1 MEMAMQVLFWDTL
14 KVVLVSGLLAYAV
27 LAASAYMKSGSGYKL
42 SLGERDL
49 LGSAANVLLWLGVKG
64 LGGIISLGGAFV
76 NFLSEPSA
84 EVGEWLI
91 SRSPRLQHVVERP
104 RRP

>member
-1 MEMAMQVLFWDTL
+1 MHTVMQVLVWDAL
-14 KVVLVSGLLAYAV
+14 KAALVSGLAVYAV
-27 LAASAYMKSGSGYKL
+27 LAARVYSKSGSGYKL
-42 SLGERDL
+42 SLDERDL
-49 LGSAANVLLWLGVKG
+49 LGSVANVLLWLGVKA
-64 LGGIISLGGAFV
+64 LGGIVSLGKGFV
-76 NFLSEPSA
+76 DYLSEPSA